1 MGSALGSGRA
11 RATQTRARGE
21 DDGFASYNP
30 TQHRELS
37 LGSALPLT

>member
-30 TQHRELS
+30 AQPGIS
-37 LGSALPLT
+37 LALDVR